1 MSAYTDA
8 WGVTTPINDVR
19 VIAVPAKVGAVNGTV
34 YVGPAVGMTEAVT
47 GVTYAAATGLLT
59 NTTAG
64 NENVRVTMFQEATSD
79 GVGAEPSANSTDQ
92 SAL

>member
-1 MSAYTDA
+1 MTAYSDA
-8 WGVTTPINDVR
+8 WGATTPLNDVR

-34 YVGPAVGMTEAVT
+34 YVGPAVGMTETVS

-64 NENVRVTMFQEATSD
+64 IETVRVTMFQEATSD
-79 GVGAEPSANSTDQ
+79 GAGAKPSANSVDQ

>member
-1 MSAYTDA
+1 MTAYSDA
-8 WGVTTPINDVR
+8 WGATTPLNGVR

-34 YVGPAVGMTEAVT
+34 YVGPAVGLTETVT

-64 NENVRVTMFQEATSD
+64 IETVRVTMFQEATSD
-79 GVGAEPSANSTDQ
+79 GLGTEPSANSVDQ